1 MYYERDRKGLPK
13 RWLQMMR
20 NSMASTIWQ
29 FSTSR
34 MLQEYVEQ
42 LYRPAARGAPT
53 RRSAPRARPRA
64 PDAQSFD
71 RGLSSRPETR

>member
-1 MYYERDRKGLPK
+1 MYYDRDRKGLPR

-20 NSMASTIWQ
+20 NSMQSTIWQ

-42 LYRPAARGAPT
+42 LYRPAAEGSHPGLTPA
-53 RRSAPRARPRA
+53 RA
-64 PDAQSFD
+64 
-71 RGLSSRPETR
+71 PETRPRSRAKTAA